1 MLILTGHFGELVK
14 NNPDFYKLLCADRS
28 SQVGKQ
34 GLKVAS
40 QDAIRSGIALL
51 LWKLQRPLVDI
62 LQGGYSGI
70 VKPFVASLF
79 SRCHCLLLLAFFT
92 HTLNCNNSLQRLIP
106 GHAISPHIV
115 VVVRALWTTGQQIK
129 AMTMPTCATQYALT
143 RGTAW

>member
-14 NNPDFYKLLCADRS
+14 NNPDFYKLLCAERS
-28 SQVGKQ
+28 SKVGKQ

-79 SRCHCLLLLAFFT
+79 SRFHCFLLLPFFT
-92 HTLNCNNSLQRLIP
+92 HTLNCNNTLPLPIP
-106 GHAISPHIV
+106 SPAISPHTPLTLTPPSPT
-115 VVVRALWTTGQQIK
+115 AQHNK
-129 AMTMPTCATQYALT
+129 AIH
-143 RGTAW
+143 